1 MKNPLW
7 IDIKQ
12 TTKQICFVM
21 KKKNSCLISLSS
33 HQKYLFFV
41 GLRKWGFSITRTKR
55 LCKSCPSIEILSVLS
70 IAFALIEKKRYS
82 NHTIVNQSVEATKKL
97 VGKKP
102 SSLVNYILRNTF
114 EQDQKVIEDKF
125 SNISLWNS
133 PTWWINRVMDDYPK
147 KYKSIL
153 GINSLPPPLTI
164 RIVDCKKTQQ
174 SFIKEANCLG
184 KKIFALGKTSFS
196 VVPPFDICATS
207 FFKEGLLS
215 IQDVSAQKIIE
226 IVKIKK
232 GMNVLDACAAPGG
245 KTFALA
251 SNFKSFNLI
260 SNDVSKVRIEKM
272 KKDIVRQE
280 KILNVLPKTVVS
292 DITKM
297 EGRNKM
303 INLSPNGFDLIILDA
318 PCSGS
323 GVVRRH
329 PEIPWKK
336 SSKEMIALEKIQTEL
351 LVSCW
356 KLLKNYGTLVY
367 STCSIFKREGEDQIK
382 NFLKDNLDAVQIPS
396 LGFILPSK
404 GLGWSPI
411 LKRMNV
417 KISEKDQNQ
426 LGCDG
431 FYYAVLK
438 KNNLN

>member
-7 IDIKQ
+7 VDIKQ

-21 KKKNSCLISLSS
+21 KKKNSCLINLSS
-33 HQKYLFFV
+33 HQKYLFFI
-41 GLRKWGFSITRTKR
+41 GLRKWGFSVTRTKR

-70 IAFALIEKKRYS
+70 IAFALIEKGRYS
-82 NHTIVNQSVEATKKL
+82 NHTIVNQSVEVIKKL
-97 VGKKP
+97 LGKSP
-102 SSLVNYILRNTF
+102 SSLVNFILRNTL
-114 EQDQKVIEDKF
+114 EKDEMVYKDNF
-125 SNISLWNS
+125 SKISLWNS
-133 PTWWINRVMDDYPK
+133 PTWWINRVKKDYPQ

-153 GINSLPPPLTI
+153 AINSLPPPLTI
-164 RIVDCKKTQQ
+164 RIIDCKKT
-174 SFIKEANCLG
+174 KETFFKEIEFLG
-184 KKIFALGKTSFS
+184 KKIFRLGKTSFS
-196 VVPPFDICATS
+196 IVPPFDICNTS
-207 FFKEGLLS
+207 FFKEGFLS
-215 IQDVSAQKIIE
+215 IQDISAQKIIE
-226 IVKIKK
+226 IVKVKE

-260 SNDVSKVRIEKM
+260 SNDVSKERVEKM
-272 KKDIVRQE
+272 KKDLIRQ
-280 KILNVLPKTVVS
+280 KKTLNVIPKTIVS
-292 DITKM
+292 DITNS
-297 EGRNKM
+297 EGRNK
-303 INLSPNGFDLIILDA
+303 ITKLSPNGFDLIILDA

-336 SSKEMIALEKIQTEL
+336 SKQDMIELEKIQTEL
-351 LVSCW
+351 LISCW

-396 LGFILPSK
+396 IGFLIPSK
-404 GLGWSPI
+404 GFSWNPTLN
-411 LKRMNV
+411 RMNV
-417 KISEKDQNQ
+417 RISEEEQNL

-438 KNNLN
+438 KNNTN